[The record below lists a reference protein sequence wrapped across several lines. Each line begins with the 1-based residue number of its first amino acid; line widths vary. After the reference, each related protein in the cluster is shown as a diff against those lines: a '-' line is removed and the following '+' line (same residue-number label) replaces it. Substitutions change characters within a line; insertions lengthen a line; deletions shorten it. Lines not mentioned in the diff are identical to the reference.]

1 MISLVAPSYQ
11 SNHAR
16 RSRKIFRHLY
26 RCAAPAMT
34 PRPITAE
41 ADRVCVEQSTRGG
54 NSYGDDYH
62 MLFQLRDGLIYE
74 VREYMNPLMAAPLMG
89 ELAAMGGSA

>member
-1 MISLVAPSYQ
+1 
-11 SNHAR
+11 
-16 RSRKIFRHLY
+16 
-26 RCAAPAMT
+26 
-34 PRPITAE
+34 
-41 ADRVCVEQSTRGG
+41 
-54 NSYGDDYH
+54 